1 MTTVTRAWL
10 LFGALSLPFGG
21 GAHRK
26 TEEGNQSYLDG
37 EYDEALRAYTEAQVR
52 APQAAEL
59 YYDIGNV
66 LYRQGDYQGAAEA
79 YTRALLEG
87 HPPLESAAAFN
98 LGNAH
103 YRLEQ
108 YDDAIS
114 SYERALR
121 LAPQDA
127 DAKRNLELAL
137 KAREAQQQ
145 QQQDQQ
151 GPQDKDKQKDAA
163 EDPQQGQGG
172 QPETGEEP
180 SKPSGS
186 DDQQQQKPGE
196 RQDEQRSG
204 QAGQERQE
212 GEEGQGAAARPGE
225 MNPEDAARLLDSL
238 EEQELDNLRQRL
250 LERRARRAHGTEKDW

>member
-1 MTTVTRAWL
+1 MTGLARTVL
-10 LFGALSLPFGG
+10 LLGAVALPFGG

-66 LYRQGDYQGAAEA
+66 LYRQGDYEGAAEA

-87 HPPLESAAAFN
+87 QPALQNAAAFN
-98 LGNAH
+98 LGNARYH
-103 YRLEQ
+103 LEQ
-108 YDDAIS
+108 YDDAVS

-137 KAREAQQQ
+137 RAREAQQEQQQDKKGQRGQKDQEDQQEQAESEASDNQ
-145 QQQDQQ
+145 QQQEQQ
-151 GPQDKDKQKDAA
+151 QQQQQERKP
-163 EDPQQGQGG
+163 EDGA
-172 QPETGEEP
+172 
-180 SKPSGS
+180 SKPSAG
-186 DDQQQQKPGE
+186 
-196 RQDEQRSG
+196 DEKGGDGRSG
-204 QAGQERQE
+204 KE
-212 GEEGQGAAARPGE
+212 GEPGQGAAPRPGE
-225 MNPEDAARLLDSL
+225 MSPEDAARLLDSL

-250 LERRARRAHGTEKDW
+250 LERRARRTPGTEKDW